1 LKILKLTY
9 LKDRAINLALP
20 KDNMERK
27 ERIKFVNEKPNS
39 QQLQQQQDEQIKPEQ
54 SINGNSDNV
63 GAVGVEDGRS
73 SDSLPTRSSGI
84 KQGIGRILLVVAIM
98 VGIAGLAYWIY
109 GRYTNVVVYDARIKA
124 DMIMISSRID
134 GWVMEVPVSEGHRV
148 YVNDPLVMIDG
159 RASALRLREIDSQR
173 KSLQAERKQIEAQ
186 VRMIDQQTRGRFEAA
201 RAALNA
207 ARAAKAGMDTE
218 LEQVK
223 NDFERAQSLLDKKVI
238 SRQRWEA
245 IRTAYRIAS
254 QKVMKGKADVA
265 RANASVMEAK
275 ADRQRMDVLRGQITS
290 LHFEDE
296 RLNTKRERQQLDLS
310 DRTIKAP
317 SSGTVDRT
325 FIEPGEYVARGQRLL
340 LMHNSDVIWVEA
352 NVKETDI
359 RNVRLGAKA
368 KIAVDAYPDLH
379 VIGEVV
385 RIGNAAT
392 NQFALLP
399 SPNPS
404 GSFTKITQR
413 LPVKIAVSQTEGLLR
428 PGMMVEV
435 EIAIDRD

>member
-1 LKILKLTY
+1 MNDKSTTQRLQPQDDKQTNPETNADSGAGATASLGQT
-9 LKDRAINLALP
+9 DAGLP
-20 KDNMERK
+20 S
-27 ERIKFVNEKPNS
+27 P
-39 QQLQQQQDEQIKPEQ
+39 
-54 SINGNSDNV
+54 
-63 GAVGVEDGRS
+63 
-73 SDSLPTRSSGI
+73 SSGLRR
-84 KQGIGRILLVVAIM
+84 GIGRILLVAAVL
-98 VGIAGLAYWIY
+98 VGISGLSYWVY

-134 GWVMEVPVSEGHRV
+134 GWVIDVPASEGLSV
-148 YVNDPLVMIDG
+148 EVDAPLIKIDG
-159 RASALRLREIDSQR
+159 RESAILLREIDAQR
-173 KSLQAERKQIEAQ
+173 KSLEAEQDQIEAE

-207 ARAAKAGMDTE
+207 SRAAKAGMDSE

-223 NDFERAQSLLDKKVI
+223 NDFDRGQSLLNKKVI
-238 SRQRWEA
+238 SRQRWESL
-245 IRTAYRIAS
+245 RTAYRRAG
-254 QKVMKGKADVA
+254 QQVLKGEADVA
-265 RANASVMEAK
+265 QANAAVVEAE
-275 ADRQRMDVLRGQITS
+275 ADRQRMDVLRGRIAS
-290 LHFEDE
+290 LRFDEE
-296 RLNTKRERQQLDLS
+296 RLGTQKERQQLDLA

-317 SSGTVDRT
+317 SKGTIDRT

-340 LMHNSDVIWVEA
+340 LMHNSAVVWVEA

-359 RNVRLGAKA
+359 RNVKLGAIA
-368 KIAVDAYPDLH
+368 KISVDAYPDL
-379 VIGEVV
+379 VVVGEVV

-413 LPVKIAVSQTEGLLR
+413 LPVKIAVPQTDGLLR

-435 EIAIDRD
+435 EIAINRD

>member
-1 LKILKLTY
+1 MNDKSTTQRLQSHDDNQTNPDNVPDGATENTGSAGTG
-9 LKDRAINLALP
+9 KDRS
-20 KDNMERK
+20 E
-27 ERIKFVNEKPNS
+27 
-39 QQLQQQQDEQIKPEQ
+39 
-54 SINGNSDNV
+54 
-63 GAVGVEDGRS
+63 
-73 SDSLPTRSSGI
+73 DSLPTRSSGLRH
-84 KQGIGRILLVVAIM
+84 GIGRTLLVVAIL

-109 GRYTNVVVYDARIKA
+109 GRYTNVIVYDARIKA

-134 GWVMEVPVSEGHRV
+134 GWVTEVPVSEGRK
-148 YVNDPLVMIDG
+148 VNINNPLVMIDG
-159 RASALRLREIDSQR
+159 RDSALRLQEIDSQR
-173 KSLQAERKQIEAQ
+173 KSLQAEREQIEAE
-186 VRMIDQQTRGRFEAA
+186 VRMIDQQTRGRFEAS

-207 ARAAKAGMDTE
+207 AQAAKAGMDTE
-218 LEQVK
+218 LEQVR
-223 NDFERAQSLLDKKVI
+223 NDFERAQSLLNKKVI

-245 IRTAYRIAS
+245 LRTAYRMAR
-254 QKVMKGKADVA
+254 QQVLKGEADVA

-275 ADRQRMDVLRGQITS
+275 ADRQRMGVLRGRIVS
-290 LHFEDE
+290 LRFDDE
-296 RLNTKRERQQLDLS
+296 RLNTRRERQQLDLS

-317 SSGTVDRT
+317 SVGTVDRT

-340 LMHNSDVIWVEA
+340 LMHDPDVIWVEA
-352 NVKETDI
+352 NIKETDI
-359 RNVRLGAKA
+359 RNVKLGAKA
-368 KIAVDAYPDLH
+368 KISVDAYPDLQI
-379 VIGEVV
+379 IGEVV

-413 LPVKIAVSQTEGLLR
+413 LPVKIAVPQTEGLLR

>member
-1 LKILKLTY
+1 MNDLAL
-9 LKDRAINLALP
+9 LKDNV
-20 KDNMERK
+20 ERK
-27 ERIKFVNEKPNS
+27 ERIKFVTEKS
-39 QQLQQQQDEQIKPEQ
+39 TTQQLQPHRDEQIKPDQ
-54 SINGNSDNV
+54 TINSSSDNV
-63 GAVGVEDGRS
+63 GANEGRS
-73 SDSLPTRSSGI
+73 TDSLPTRSSRI
-84 KQGIGRILLVVAIM
+84 KQGIGRILLVIAIM
-98 VGIAGLAYWIY
+98 VGVAGLAYWIY

-134 GWVMEVPVSEGHRV
+134 GWVTEVPVSEGRKV

-173 KSLQAERKQIEAQ
+173 KSLQAEREQIEAE

-275 ADRQRMDVLRGQITS
+275 ADRQRMDVLRGRISS
-290 LHFEDE
+290 LRFDAE
-296 RLNTKRERQQLDLS
+296 RLNTKRKRQQLDLS

-317 SSGTVDRT
+317 SSGTIDRT

-340 LMHNSDVIWVEA
+340 LMHNSNVIWVEA

-368 KIAVDAYPDLH
+368 KIAVDAYPDLQ

-413 LPVKIAVSQTEGLLR
+413 LPVKIAVSQTESLLR